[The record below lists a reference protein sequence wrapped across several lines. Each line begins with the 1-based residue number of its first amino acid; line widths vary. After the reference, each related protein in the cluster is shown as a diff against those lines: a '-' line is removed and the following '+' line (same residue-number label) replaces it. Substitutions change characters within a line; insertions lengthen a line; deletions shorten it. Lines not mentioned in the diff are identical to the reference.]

1 MFGFRLEPSAE
12 TLAQVLKRSGYRT
25 AAFIGSHAL
34 GTQYDLHKGF
44 DVYDEH
50 FEQSRGT
57 SWVLGHRRAATEVT
71 QRALEWLEAADS
83 RPFFL
88 FLHYF
93 DAHGAPPCTGPQGG
107 EVEDVPTLAAEGPVR
122 GLPSRRKL
130 RRRLKRRWRA
140 RSTRSGY
147 GERYHLARVREI
159 DANLG
164 KLVGLLRQRR
174 AYDHTSI
181 FIVSDHGDAFGE
193 HGETGHRE
201 FLYDTTLR
209 VPLIVKCPLSV
220 PGTVEESLVR
230 VIDIFPTVL
239 AVLGV
244 HTPDVDGTC
253 LFPPS
258 AGLAQKQLRAYSE
271 TRFQLSPDAPLE
283 LDSSLD
289 SLRTSRWK
297 LIRDHLAGSA
307 MLFDLCADPGERKD
321 VKSRYPEVARRLHAE
336 LEQLTRDAGPAEP
349 TPSSSAERAQIKEL
363 LKSLGYL

>member
-12 TLAQVLKRSGYRT
+12 TLAQILKRSGYRT

-34 GTQYDLHKGF
+34 GTQYGLHRGF

-50 FEQSRGT
+50 FEQSQGG
-57 SWVLGHRRAATEVT
+57 SSAVGHRRAASEVT
-71 QRALEWLEAADS
+71 ERALEWLEADP

-88 FLHYF
+88 FVHYF
-93 DAHGAPPCTGPQGG
+93 DAHGAPPRKGRQSEDFQEMPRPAAPGPGRGRQ
-107 EVEDVPTLAAEGPVR
+107 PRRTL
-122 GLPSRRKL
+122 K
-130 RRRLKRRWRA
+130 RRLKRRWRA
-140 RSTRSGY
+140 LYTSSGY

-164 KLVGLLRQRR
+164 KLVAFLRQRR

-209 VPLIVKCPLSV
+209 VPLIVKCPLGV
-220 PGTVEESLVR
+220 GGTVQESLVR

-239 AVLGV
+239 GVLGV
-244 HTPDVDGTC
+244 RAPDVDGTC
-253 LFPPS
+253 LFP
-258 AGLAQKQLRAYSE
+258 LAAVPAPGQLHAYSE

-283 LDSSLD
+283 LDSCLD

-297 LIRDHLAGSA
+297 LIRDHLAGSS
-307 MLFDLCADPGERKD
+307 MLFDLRADPGERKD
-321 VKSRYPEVARRLHAE
+321 VKARYPEVTRRLKAE
-336 LEQLTRDAGPAEP
+336 LEQLLRDSHPAEP
-349 TPSSSAERAQIKEL
+349 TPSSSTERAQMEEL